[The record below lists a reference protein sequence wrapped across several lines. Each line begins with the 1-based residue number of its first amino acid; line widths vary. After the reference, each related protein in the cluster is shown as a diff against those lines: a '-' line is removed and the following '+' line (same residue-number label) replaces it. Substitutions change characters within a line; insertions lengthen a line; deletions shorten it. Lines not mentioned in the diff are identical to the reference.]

1 MLAIAKASLIW
12 MLSMSEAME
21 RIVGALVRL
30 KNRGALE
37 KLRDHRQRLVS
48 DLNLLRSDLNFN
60 ASLPLRDM
68 VDDLAEIDAGLEQLS
83 AEPPVAE

>member
-1 MLAIAKASLIW
+1 

-30 KNRGALE
+30 KNRDALE
-37 KLRDHRQRLVS
+37 KLRDHRHRLVS
-48 DLNLLRSDLNFN
+48 DLNRLRSDLHFG

-68 VDDLAEIDAGLEQLS
+68 VDDLVEIDAGLERLS
-83 AEPPVAE
+83 AEPLATD

>member
-48 DLNLLRSDLNFN
+48 DLNRLRSDLNFN
-60 ASLPLRDM
+60 ASLPLRNM